1 MNFSD
6 MTALPVHS
14 GRGLGFLSTYFCEYS
29 HCLLSLIFIVLGA
42 SLHDII
48 SRLKSLPQ
56 TYPILELT
64 YSSSKPVETPVLV
77 HLPANGL
84 RLSFDGPGQGLRLI
98 EVLDFSKIRLSYK
111 SQDIAKLPDRSSS
124 YTSSSI
130 VTPGPTFR
138 HIYHKL
144 FGLTYA
150 GEYLTPRISN
160 DLSKGIYILSYPGIA
175 FSFPL
180 DASAWDP
187 SKDHVALLSSPSAGP
202 ATSMAIFEGP
212 SWPEARTT
220 LYTKVP
226 TNPRSLAVANKT
238 RDIFIDEVESAKL
251 HKNGRVELVRHA
263 ATPLWII
270 FGETT
275 VQDLVTELGP
285 PSAIYGKSDRKL
297 SIHQNRATNFTDVVT
312 QGSPSSRDES
322 TDTENSSSLAGTDDS
337 DVEEEEANASSGTE
351 FFYNYFNYGFD
362 LLVSSAPG
370 RSQRNYGSAP
380 EKQLYR
386 TDQRTITSHSTLTVT
401 KILLHGN
408 VPGSYPFNRHRR
420 LRWSLEHVSPTKNG
434 VKLNSEMHFSVLSDQ
449 LRKAF
454 RHSYSSPEEEKAE
467 QRNMVLNRG
476 WGDSPGSSCEFLGDW
491 EESGNY
497 KRDESAKVQAA
508 SGEENLGNTELFGF
522 PGMVFEVL
530 KSGSICCLTVF

>member
-1 MNFSD
+1 M
-6 MTALPVHS
+6 
-14 GRGLGFLSTYFCEYS
+14 
-29 HCLLSLIFIVLGA
+29 
-42 SLHDII
+42 I

-64 YSSSKPVETPVLV
+64 YSSSEPVETPVLV

-84 RLSFDGPGQGLRLI
+84 RLSFDGPGQRLRLI

-111 SQDIAKLPDRSSS
+111 SQDIVKLLDRSSS
-124 YTSSSI
+124 YPAPSLVNS
-130 VTPGPTFR
+130 GPTFR

-150 GEYLTPRISN
+150 GEYLPSRIPHDVN
-160 DLSKGIYILSYPGIA
+160 KGVYVLSYPGIA

-187 SKDHVALLSSPSAGP
+187 SKDHVALLSSPSAGS
-202 ATSMAIFEGP
+202 ATSMAIFDGP

-220 LYTKVP
+220 LYTKTV
-226 TNPRSLAVANKT
+226 TNPRSLVLANKT
-238 RDIFIDEVESAKL
+238 RDAFTDEVESAKV
-251 HKNGRVELVRHA
+251 HKYGRVELVRQA
-263 ATPLWII
+263 SNPFLIT

-285 PSAIYGKSDRKL
+285 PSAIYSKSDRKL
-297 SIHQNRATNFTDVVT
+297 SIHQNRATNFTDMIT
-312 QGSPSSRDES
+312 QGSPSSREES

-337 DVEEEEANASSGTE
+337 DAEEEEANAISGSRTE
-351 FFYNYFNYGFD
+351 YFYNYFNHGLD
-362 LLVSSAPG
+362 ILISSAPG
-370 RSQRNYGSAP
+370 YSGWKQGCVP
-380 EKQLYR
+380 EKQSYEA
-386 TDQRTITSHSTLTVT
+386 DQRINTSHSTLVVT

-420 LRWSLEHVSPTKNG
+420 LRWSLEHVPPISNEMP
-434 VKLNSEMHFSVLSDQ
+434 LNSEMHFSVLSDR
-449 LRKAF
+449 LKKAF

-491 EESGNY
+491 EESG
-497 KRDESAKVQAA
+497 KDRKDESTRGQVA

-530 KSGSICCLTVF
+530 KNGSICCLTVF

>member
-1 MNFSD
+1 M
-6 MTALPVHS
+6 
-14 GRGLGFLSTYFCEYS
+14 
-29 HCLLSLIFIVLGA
+29 GA

-84 RLSFDGPGQGLRLI
+84 RLAFDGPGQRLRLI

-111 SQDIAKLPDRSSS
+111 SQDVVKLPDRSSS
-124 YTSSSI
+124 YSSSNE

-150 GEYLTPRISN
+150 GEYVPSRFPN
-160 DLSKGIYILSYPGIA
+160 DVNKGVYLLSYPGIA

-212 SWPEARTT
+212 SWPEARAT
-220 LYTKVP
+220 LYTKTP

-238 RDIFIDEVESAKL
+238 RDIFTDEVESAKV
-251 HKNGRVELVRHA
+251 HKNGRVELVRQA
-263 ATPLWII
+263 NNSFWVIY
-270 FGETT
+270 GETT

-297 SIHQNRATNFTDVVT
+297 SIHQNRAINFTDVLA
-312 QGSPSSRDES
+312 QDSPSSREES

-337 DVEEEEANASSGTE
+337 DAEEEEANACNGSRTE
-351 FFYNYFNYGFD
+351 FFYNYFNHGFD

-370 RSQRNYGSAP
+370 HSQRNHGSAP
-380 EKQLYR
+380 ERQLHR
-386 TDQRTITSHSTLTVT
+386 ADQRILTSHSTFTVT

-420 LRWSLEHVSPTKNG
+420 LRWSLEHVPPTG
-434 VKLNSEMHFSVLSDQ
+434 SGLPLNSEMHFSILSNH

-491 EESGNY
+491 EENRNLR
-497 KRDESAKVQAA
+497 KDESVKGQTA

-530 KSGSICCLTVF
+530 KNGSICCLTIF